1 METIVNSMKQEIMEF
16 LNNEEAT
23 EIFGQ
28 ISVHFEMNWYR
39 IKKYDN
45 ELYINS
51 YINKSKFHKQK
62 PTEIIVDEFLKWIES
77 NKNQY
82 EA

>member
-1 METIVNSMKQEIMEF
+1 METIVNNMKNEINDF
-16 LNNEEAT
+16 LNNENSIK
-23 EIFGQ
+23 IFGQ
-28 ISVHFEMNWYR
+28 ISVHFEMSWYN
-39 IKKYDN
+39 ISKYDN
-45 ELYINS
+45 ELYIDS

-62 PTEIIVDEFLKWIES
+62 PTKIIVDEFLKWIES